1 MELMAPAGDLERLT
15 FALRY
20 GADAVYLA
28 GNRFGMR
35 KSAGNFDEAGLR
47 QAVALAHAKGVRV
60 YLTCNI
66 IPRDEDLTDLP
77 EYLAFAQEI
86 GVDALIVTDLGAFAM
101 AGRYAPK
108 VERHISTQAGVLN
121 AESARAFY
129 DLGATRVILAREM
142 SLDEIAALRAN
153 TPRDLGI
160 EVFVHGAMCVSF
172 SGRCLLSQYM
182 ANRDANQG
190 NCAQPC
196 RWKYHLMEETRPG
209 QYMEIFEDGG
219 THILNARDLSMIAH
233 LPDLLATGVDSLKIE
248 GRAKSFYYAAV
259 ITNAYRKALD
269 AALSGKPIDPVWIK
283 EVEKVSHRAYSTGFF
298 YDKEGGGQYTSDAL
312 YIRGSTVVGVI
323 EDCDQQGEAVLSQ
336 RNRFAIGETLEL
348 LTPQDKPISFRLEEM
363 RDEAGTPIE
372 TAPHPMMR
380 VRLRLPHA
388 VPKYS
393 ILRRN
398 EP

>member
-1 MELMAPAGDLERLT
+1 MELMAPAGDLERLL
-15 FALRY
+15 FAIHY

-35 KSAGNFDEAGLR
+35 KNAGNFDEEGLR
-47 QAVALAHAKGVRV
+47 SAVALAHSKGVRV

-66 IPRDEDLTDLP
+66 IPRDRDLVQLP

-86 GVDALIVTDLGAFAM
+86 GVDAIIVTDLGVFTM
-101 AGRYAPK
+101 AGRYAPQ
-108 VERHISTQAGVLN
+108 VERHISTQAGILN

-153 TPRDLGI
+153 TPRELEI

-190 NCAQPC
+190 DCAQPC
-196 RWKYHLMEETRPG
+196 RWKYHLVEETRPG
-209 QYMEIFEDGG
+209 AYMELFEDGG

-233 LPDLLATGVDSLKIE
+233 LPELLATGINSLKIE

-269 AALSGKPIDPVWIK
+269 AALAGEPIDPIWVE
-283 EVEKVSHRAYSTGFF
+283 EVEKVSHRSYSTGFF
-298 YDKEGGGQYTSDAL
+298 YDRGGGGQYTSDAL

-323 EDCDQQGEAVLSQ
+323 EDCDANGLALVSQ
-336 RNRFAIGETLEL
+336 RNRFFKGETLDL
-348 LTPQDKPISFRLEEM
+348 LTPKGRPIPFPLEEM
-363 RDEAGTPIE
+363 WAEEGSPIDM
-372 TAPHPMMR
+372 APHPMMR
-380 VRLRLPHA
+380 VRLRLPQA

-398 EP
+398 S